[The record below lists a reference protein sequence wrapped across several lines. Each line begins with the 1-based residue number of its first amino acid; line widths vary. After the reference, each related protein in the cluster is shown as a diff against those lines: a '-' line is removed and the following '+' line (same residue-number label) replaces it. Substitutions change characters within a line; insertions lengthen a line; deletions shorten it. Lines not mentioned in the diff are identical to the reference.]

1 MLGCGAGAEIEQCVI
16 KPEKNLPII
25 AVLIFIAA
33 IALLSS
39 ILSSEFRVKTLDI
52 LRVPLKLISG
62 SVYALRDVAY
72 FREIRAENKILKET
86 LASLETELLNSRE
99 ARLENER
106 LKKLLDFKESDK
118 RKFVPALV
126 IARDPSG
133 LNDTVVIDR
142 GRKDKIEKGMVVISG
157 SGLAGR
163 VMETGWGVSRVLLV
177 TDYDSTFSGIIESTR
192 DEGAVSG
199 NMRAGL
205 IMKYLDLGCGAKKG
219 DKVITSGLYGVFEK
233 GLLIGEVVS
242 IEQDSSG
249 LYLNAVIKPEVDVR
263 ELEEVLVVR

>member
-1 MLGCGAGAEIEQCVI
+1 VI

-33 IALLSS
+33 IVLFSQ
-39 ILSSEFRVKTLDI
+39 IFSSEFRIKTLDI
-52 LRVPLKLISG
+52 FRIPLKIISG
-62 SVYALRDVAY
+62 SVYALRDVAG
-72 FREIRAENKILKET
+72 FRESQMQNKLLRENI
-86 LASLETELLNSRE
+86 ANLEKELLNSKE
-99 ARLENER
+99 AKLENER
-106 LKKLLDFKESDK
+106 LRKLLDFKESDK

-133 LNDTVVIDR
+133 LNDTVIIDR
-142 GRKDKIEKGMVVISG
+142 GKKDKIEKGMIVISG

-163 VMETGWGVSRVLLV
+163 VIETGWGISRVLLI
-177 TDYDSTFSGIIESTR
+177 TDYDSTFSGVVERTR

-205 IMKYLDLGCGAKKG
+205 VMKYLDLGCDVRKG

-233 GLLIGEVVS
+233 GILIGEVVS
-242 IEQDSSG
+242 LEADSAG
-249 LYLNAVIKPEVDVR
+249 LYINAVIKPDVDIR
-263 ELEEVLVVR
+263 RLEEALVVR

>member
-1 MLGCGAGAEIEQCVI
+1 MI

-25 AVLIFIAA
+25 AALIFITA
-33 IALLSS
+33 IALLSQ
-39 ILSSEFRVKTLDI
+39 IFSSDFRVKTLDV
-52 LRVPLKLISG
+52 LRVPLRLISG
-62 SVYALRDVAY
+62 SVYVLRDVAN
-72 FREIRAENKILKET
+72 FREIRTENKILKAN
-86 LASLETELLNSRE
+86 LANLETELLNLKE

-106 LKKLLDFKESDK
+106 LKKLLDFKESDR

-133 LNDTVVIDR
+133 LNDTVIIDR
-142 GRKDKIEKGMVVISG
+142 GRKDKIEKGMIVISG

-163 VMETGWGVSRVLLV
+163 VMETGWRISRVLLI
-177 TDYDSTFSGIIESTR
+177 TDYDSTFSGVVERTR

-205 IMKYLDLGCGAKKG
+205 VMKYLDLGCGAKKG

-233 GLLIGEVVS
+233 GLLIGEVMS
-242 IEQDSSG
+242 IEHDSSG
-249 LYLNAVIKPEVDVR
+249 LYMSAVIKPEVDIR
-263 ELEEVLVVR
+263 KLEEVLIVR